1 MGKAAKLHR
10 KKVAAR
16 NQKVQAAYRKAE
28 AVVSQFIELA
38 KKKQELEEAKNNQ
51 PVLSSYSPQSAIQA
65 ATIEKNKLATK

>member
-28 AVVSQFIELA
+28 AAVREFIEQSQKA
-38 KKKQELEEAKNNQ
+38 QQVQEARQSMPTLGSG
-51 PVLSSYSPQSAIQA
+51 PVSAIQA
-65 ATIEKNKLATK
+65 ATSEKNNHKQI